1 MISAN
6 HVNWSLIGPQFTME
20 LQGAVSLWCRTE
32 RCWFSQNHILNIKT
46 GNVNEL
52 KIASTVH
59 ICYYSN
65 CLIRTS
71 SITLHSWSIRLHLLS
86 VFLSLPAC
94 LPASVSLSPC
104 CSASVPLST
113 PVLQTSPPTRSV
125 SHTYCLPARSL
136 LLSDKRWAMD
146 CSYESDVCP
155 SWSHTRLCRT
165 HTPLDLSRWSCGKWR
180 EISVFEL
187 HAFVFLM
194 LWLNPLLEHLEF
206 EFRKMSH
213 IKFASGHLLN
223 SRQLSAIIAPLK
235 S

>member
-52 KIASTVH
+52 KMASTVH

-94 LPASVSLSPC
+94 LPACLCVSF
-104 CSASVPLST
+104 
-113 PVLQTSPPTRSV
+113 
-125 SHTYCLPARSL
+125 SL
-136 LLSDKRWAMD
+136 LL
-146 CSYESDVCP
+146 CFCP
-155 SWSHTRLCRT
+155 SLYPRPPNLPSHTLCLT
-165 HTPLDLSRWSCGKWR
+165 
-180 EISVFEL
+180 
-187 HAFVFLM
+187 
-194 LWLNPLLEHLEF
+194 
-206 EFRKMSH
+206 
-213 IKFASGHLLN
+213 HLL
-223 SRQLSAIIAPLK
+223 SARQVSVAKRQAMSDGLLLWERRLSIMISHLPVPDAYTTGLVTMELWQMERD
-235 S
+235 